1 MGVSKTAHGEDVKEF
16 HDCNKAMS
24 RAFDKLE
31 LKSWHLEI
39 CNSEGLSYI
48 TEALVFRGFISPF
61 LIPAYQSIP
70 ATSPSNIPS

>member
-1 MGVSKTAHGEDVKEF
+1 MGVSNTAQGEDVKEF

-24 RAFDKLE
+24 SFDKLE

-39 CNSEGLSYI
+39 CNSEDLSYI
-48 TEALVFRGFISPF
+48 TEALVFRGSISPF
-61 LIPAYQSIP
+61 LISAYQSIP